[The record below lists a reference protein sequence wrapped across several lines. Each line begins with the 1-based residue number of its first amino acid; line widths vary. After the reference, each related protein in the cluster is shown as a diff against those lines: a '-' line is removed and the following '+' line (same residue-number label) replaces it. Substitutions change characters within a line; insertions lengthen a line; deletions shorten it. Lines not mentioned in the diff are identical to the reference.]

1 MKAAEDK
8 RTLIVDAAV
17 RRFGHFGVGKTTMND
32 IARDVSMSKASLYYY
47 FPDKNAL
54 LAASL
59 ERVIG
64 QSFDRVSDRMSKMNQ
79 SLATMEYLLE
89 SRMEFITRHYKLFEY
104 FFGSGPNPPRK
115 LTALVTEA
123 RDSQIQLILRA
134 LQSGV
139 DRGELKT
146 MDTDEMAQVILFA
159 IEGMRVSF
167 LKDAD
172 GILFP
177 GSEEFDAILS
187 LQKKLIQ
194 VLIAGLSR

>member
-32 IARDVSMSKASLYYY
+32 IARDVSMSKAALYYY

-59 ERVIG
+59 EQVIN
-64 QSFDRVSDRMSKMNQ
+64 QSFDRVSSRMSRMDQ

-104 FFGSGPNPPRK
+104 FFGFGPTPPRE

-123 RDSQIQLILRA
+123 RDSQIQLIRLA

-139 DRGELKT
+139 DRGELKA
-146 MDTDEMAQVILFA
+146 MDTDEMAQIILFA
-159 IEGMRVSF
+159 IEGMRVSI
-167 LKDAD
+167 LKDAE
-172 GILFP
+172 GLLYP
-177 GSEEFDAILS
+177 GSEDFDAVLS
-187 LQKKLIQ
+187 LQKKMIQ